1 MGDTERRPA
10 TPLPWWVEA
19 GMKFLQVFGFPAAV
33 AAYVLVVQTAEIKAV
48 RAELGSIRVV
58 LEERLPKSGR

>member
-1 MGDTERRPA
+1 
-10 TPLPWWVEA
+10 
-19 GMKFLQVFGFPAAV
+19 MKFLQVFGFPAAV